1 MMVRLLLGTLLL
13 IPLLARSAAAQQDD
27 RWQVALDD
35 GGYVWDIRLVRL
47 DGDTLVVRQSD
58 SLVHVPLARATEL
71 RLIRK
76 SRVDLTGGPANAG
89 TMSAL
94 VGGDDEVY
102 DLMPLDL
109 AGRRE
114 TVRKLLERPAAGP

>member
-1 MMVRLLLGTLLL
+1 MVRRLLGALLLVPVLVR
-13 IPLLARSAAAQQDD
+13 PAAAQHDD

-47 DGDTLVVRQSD
+47 DGDTLVVSQSD
-58 SLVHVPLARATEL
+58 SLVRVPLAHATEL

-76 SRVDLTGGPANAG
+76 SRVDITGGPATAG
-89 TMSAL
+89 AMSAL

-102 DLMPLDL
+102 DLTPLDL
-109 AGRRE
+109 PGRRE
-114 TVRKLLERPAAGP
+114 TVRKLLVRAAAP

>member
-1 MMVRLLLGTLLL
+1 MVRQMLGALLLV
-13 IPLLARSAAAQQDD
+13 PLLAAPLAAQQND

-47 DGDTLVVRQSD
+47 DGDTLIVSRSD
-58 SLVHVPLARATEL
+58 SLIPVPLAHATEI

-76 SRVDLTGGPANAG
+76 SRVDLTGGPATAG
-89 TMSAL
+89 AMSAL

-109 AGRRE
+109 ADRRE
-114 TVRKLLERPAAGP
+114 AVRKLLERAPAEP

>member
-1 MMVRLLLGTLLL
+1 MIRLLLGALLL
-13 IPLLARSAAAQQDD
+13 VPVLARPLAAQQDD

-47 DGDTLVVRQSD
+47 DGDTLVVSQSD
-58 SLVHVPLARATEL
+58 SLVRVPLAHATEI

-76 SRVDLTGGPANAG
+76 SRVDLTGGPATAG
-89 TMSAL
+89 AMSAL

-102 DLMPLDL
+102 DLAALDA
-109 AGRRE
+109 AGRRQ
-114 TVRKLLERPAAGP
+114 TVRKLLARKPAEP

>member
-1 MMVRLLLGTLLL
+1 MVRQMLGALLLV
-13 IPLLARSAAAQQDD
+13 PLLAAPLAAQQND

-47 DGDTLVVRQSD
+47 DGDTLIVSRSD
-58 SLVHVPLARATEL
+58 SLIPVPLAHATEI

-76 SRVDLTGGPANAG
+76 SRVDLTGGPATAG
-89 TMSAL
+89 AMSAL
-94 VGGDDEVY
+94 VGGDDEIY

-109 AGRRE
+109 ADRRE
-114 TVRKLLERPAAGP
+114 AVRKLLERAPAEP